1 MSDEPTL
8 LIIALVFLA
17 AGGIKG
23 VVGFGLP
30 TLSLA
35 VFVLLAPLPTAMAL
49 MLLPS
54 LVTNIWQALQGGH
67 LVALCLR
74 FRLLFITAF
83 GAIFLTAGFVT
94 PDLEQALRLLLGMTI
109 GLYALVTWLGL
120 KLSFVHGRERGA
132 GLAAGI
138 LNGCLT
144 GLTGAFVVPGVF
156 YLQAA
161 GLDRNQLVQAM
172 GILFT
177 VSTLGLLL
185 ALGDGGHFSQDEART
200 SAWGILPAI
209 VGMVAGQRLRHRMP
223 EALFRQV
230 FLLALAA
237 LGGYICLRALTG

>member
-1 MSDEPTL
+1 MEEAPSL
-8 LIIALVFLA
+8 LIVALVFLA

-35 VFVLLAPLPTAMAL
+35 VFVLLTPLPTAMAL

-54 LVTNIWQALQGGH
+54 LVTNVWQALQGGH
-67 LVALCLR
+67 LVALCHR

-94 PDLEQALRLLLGMTI
+94 PGLEQALRLLLGATI
-109 GLYALVTWLGL
+109 GLYALVTWRGL
-120 KLSFVHGRERGA
+120 RLSFVQGREGST
-132 GLAAGI
+132 GFAAGV
-138 LNGCLT
+138 LNGGLT

-156 YLQAA
+156 YLQAV

-185 ALGDGGHFSQDEART
+185 ALGDSGHFGLTEART
-200 SAWGILPAI
+200 SAWGVVPA
-209 VGMVAGQRLRHRMP
+209 VLGMMVGQRLRHRMP
-223 EALFRQV
+223 EALFRRV